1 MDIHIKKGEKVFLL
15 GPNGCGK
22 TTLIKILM
30 GQLRQT
36 LGEYRIGENVIVG
49 YYDQLKE
56 NLHRDKTVINEIW
69 DEYPHLTQTEVRSAL
84 ALFLFQGEDVFKDIR
99 TLSGGELARVE
110 LTKLL
115 LQSVNFLIMDEPTNH
130 LDIASREAL
139 ESALYDY
146 DGTMLMVS
154 HDRYFINKLADKILY
169 LTHDGIKV
177 YDGNYDDYLEGKEA
191 LMTATKSEEKKEE
204 KGRDYKERK
213 RIEAEKR
220 KILNRYG
227 KVEELIEE
235 TEHKISELENLYNDP
250 EIASDYARLGE
261 ISSEIDTLHRELDEL
276 MEEWESLQ
284 MRIDEGI

>member
-115 LQSVNFLIMDEPTNH
+115 LQSVNFLIMDKPTNH